1 LVKGN
6 SRLPAPPPMIME
18 SVLSVVVFR
27 FIAWLWLVWWSS
39 NPFYFLA
46 NRVLFALRLRGS
58 IDYIRLPGK
67 SCAKHP
73 SPSSNQNQFRTA
85 SQAENAKS

>member
-1 LVKGN
+1 
-6 SRLPAPPPMIME
+6 M
-18 SVLSVVVFR
+18 VVVET
-27 FIAWLWLVWWSS
+27 L
-39 NPFYFLA
+39 YFLA

-73 SPSSNQNQFRTA
+73 SLRAIKINSGLLVRQ
-85 SQAENAKS
+85 KM

>member
-1 LVKGN
+1 
-6 SRLPAPPPMIME
+6 
-18 SVLSVVVFR
+18 VVVET
-27 FIAWLWLVWWSS
+27 L
-39 NPFYFLA
+39 YFLA

-73 SPSSNQNQFRTA
+73 SLRAIKINSGLLVRQKMRKVRA
-85 SQAENAKS
+85 R